1 MKEPHLG
8 DVGQIHDDP
17 EHWDALAA
25 HVASVAARASR
36 RGALDW
42 LASSRA
48 GWVAACLLGA
58 AVLTLLMLP
67 LERSPR
73 ARDRDHLNQ
82 ILAPSD
88 DVGQA
93 IVVRDSPPPIGALL
107 LNRTTEVTK

>member
-1 MKEPHLG
+1 MNGPDLG
-8 DVGQIHDDP
+8 DAKIRDDP

-25 HVASVAARASR
+25 HVARVAARASR
-36 RGALDW
+36 RRALDW

-67 LERSPR
+67 VEPPPR
-73 ARDRDHLNQ
+73 ARDRAQLWE

-93 IVVRDSPPPIGALL
+93 IVVQDSPPPIGALL
-107 LNRTTEVTK
+107 LNRTTGVTK